1 MACRDWRPQ
10 QVGVVTAPC
19 RTFRASSSSDALLR
33 SSRDIAPDM
42 VATAEGAQ
50 KLFEQA
56 KKVAEGAALM
66 TNTEWECTVLSA
78 VWPVRGNQT

>member
-42 VATAEGAQ
+42 VATP
-50 KLFEQA
+50 L
-56 KKVAEGAALM
+56 V
-66 TNTEWECTVLSA
+66 CA
-78 VWPVRGNQT
+78 VRVPR